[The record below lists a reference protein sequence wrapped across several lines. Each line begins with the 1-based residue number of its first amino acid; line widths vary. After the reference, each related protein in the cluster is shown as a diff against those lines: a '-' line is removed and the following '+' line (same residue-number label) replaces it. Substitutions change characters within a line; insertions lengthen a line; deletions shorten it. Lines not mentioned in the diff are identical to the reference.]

1 MCRAESRSIV
11 VDDVA
16 ERDETGPRDI
26 FDAMN
31 EHEHSGDG
39 EEEEPKQE
47 IVE

>member
-16 ERDETGPRDI
+16 ERDETRPRDI
-26 FDAMN
+26 FNTMN
-31 EHEHSGDG
+31 EHERGGDG